1 MYNPGSN
8 PLTSHANRTGSF
20 AGSKRVIGPAPERP
34 PSSAAQLSATV
45 FPTGVTSPRPVT
57 ATRRVTP
64 YFPILSWR
72 YCSAC
77 PTVRSFSASSSGMSM
92 SNSFSNAITS
102 STVSRL
108 SAPRSSMKLA
118 SDVSLLRST
127 PSSSTMM
134 SLTFS
139 SSCFMS
145 IAMGVLKGGVGKRS
159 QHHPAVDDQ
168 HLTRNVAREVGHEK
182 EYCRRDVRAPAQ
194 PAQGDRPDQGFPRLA
209 VDGAR
214 ELGIDEPRGHRV
226 HEHVARGQ
234 LL

>member
-1 MYNPGSN
+1 
-8 PLTSHANRTGSF
+8 
-20 AGSKRVIGPAPERP
+20 
-34 PSSAAQLSATV
+34 
-45 FPTGVTSPRPVT
+45 
-57 ATRRVTP
+57 
-64 YFPILSWR
+64 
-72 YCSAC
+72 
-77 PTVRSFSASSSGMSM
+77 MSM

-118 SDVSLLRST
+118 SDVSLFRST

-194 PAQGDRPDQGFPRLA
+194 PAQGEIGRA
-209 VDGAR
+209 SCR
-214 ELGIDEPRGHRV
+214 ERV
-226 HEHVARGQ
+226 
-234 LL
+234 

>member
-1 MYNPGSN
+1 
-8 PLTSHANRTGSF
+8 
-20 AGSKRVIGPAPERP
+20 
-34 PSSAAQLSATV
+34 
-45 FPTGVTSPRPVT
+45 
-57 ATRRVTP
+57 
-64 YFPILSWR
+64 
-72 YCSAC
+72 
-77 PTVRSFSASSSGMSM
+77 MSM

-118 SDVSLLRST
+118 SDVGVSRPT

-145 IAMGVLKGGVGKRS
+145 MASGVLKGGVGKRS

-168 HLTRNVAREVGHEK
+168 HLSRNVAREVGHEK
-182 EYCRRDVRAPAQ
+182 EHRRRDLPALAQ
-194 PAQGDRPDQGFPRLA
+194 PAQRDRSDQGFPRLA
-209 VDGAR
+209 GDRAP
-214 ELGIDEPRGHRV
+214 ELGIAEPRRHAA

-234 LL
+234 LLGHRLGDAE

>member
-1 MYNPGSN
+1 MYSPGSN
-8 PLTSHANRTGSF
+8 PFTSHANRTGSL

-34 PSSAAQLSATV
+34 ATSALQLSAAV

-72 YCSAC
+72 YFMAS

-92 SNSFSNAITS
+92 SNSFSKAMTS

-118 SDVSLLRST
+118 SDVSLSRST
-127 PSSSTMM
+127 PNSSTMM

-139 SSCFMS
+139 SSCFIS
-145 IAMGVLKGGVGKRS
+145 IAMGILNAGMGNGS

-168 HLTRNVAREVGHEK
+168 QLPRNVAGEVGGEK
-182 EYCRRDVRAPAQ
+182 EHGGGHILALSQ
-194 PAQGDRPDQGFPRLA
+194 PAQRDRLDQG
-209 VDGAR
+209 
-214 ELGIDEPRGHRV
+214 
-226 HEHVARGQ
+226 
-234 LL
+234 